1 MRLGTLNLLS
11 WIRALS
17 FLRLFKNTRI
27 FIRLLVEVNKDMIPF
42 MIVLIGGVSGITLTY
57 QVINDDTL
65 INSFKHNYRLMF
77 GDFST
82 DEYEGVADWSLFI
95 IASVLIPL
103 IMLNMLVAIMSDTYA
118 RVMSD
123 ILP

>member
-1 MRLGTLNLLS
+1 
-11 WIRALS
+11 
-17 FLRLFKNTRI
+17 
-27 FIRLLVEVNKDMIPF
+27 